1 VRSRRL
7 PLEQK
12 GPEPQSHGPVDGK
25 QVELAAASGKAA
37 GMPRF
42 LNQAGPTAAIEPQAG
57 EVSAADIFEEAPEE
71 PPIQRMTEDGSETV
85 GDVTPEPVPEVTGD
99 GIETEVS
106 AYGLALRGRTD
117 ATFSN
122 SFRTLNVHTSAA
134 TGCDNCADSEC
145 VHVTGTL
152 ESTFRVTTRVTLPS
166 VSDFPDLTACQ
177 RQRVR
182 DGSTNVL
189 APHEQEHVAAFR
201 TYNGTVRTPFD
212 LTICRADFD
221 ARIRDLHDSV
231 ESPRQSAAQAASDA
245 LDPFEFEVDL
255 DCED

>member
-1 VRSRRL
+1 MRRRRL
-7 PLEQK
+7 PLEPK
-12 GPEPQSHGPVDGK
+12 GPEPQSPAPIDGK
-25 QVELAAASGKAA
+25 QRELAAASGKSA

-42 LNQAGPTAAIEPQAG
+42 LNQTGPTSAIDPEADD
-57 EVSAADIFEEAPEE
+57 VSAGTAEESPEE
-71 PPIQRMTEDGSETV
+71 QQSERMTEEGAEAV
-85 GDVTPEPVPEVTGD
+85 GDLTTEPLPDVSGT
-99 GIETEVS
+99 GIETELS
-106 AYGLALRGRTD
+106 AYSVTLRGRTD

-122 SFRTLNVHTSAA
+122 SFRTRNVRTEAA
-134 TGCDNCADSEC
+134 TGCDDCADTDC

-182 DGSTNVL
+182 DGITNVL
-189 APHEQEHVAAFR
+189 APHEQQHVAAFR

-212 LTICRADFD
+212 LTICRSDFD
-221 ARIRDLHDSV
+221 ARIQDLHDSI

>member
-1 VRSRRL
+1 VGSRRL

-12 GPEPQSHGPVDGK
+12 GPEPQGHAPTDKK
-25 QVELAAASGKAA
+25 QRDLAAASGQSA

-42 LNQAGPTAAIEPQAG
+42 LNQAGPTTAIEPQAD
-57 EVSAADIFEEAPEE
+57 EVSAVAAEEAPGEQ
-71 PPIQRMTEDGSETV
+71 PIQRMTEEGSEAA
-85 GDVTPEPVPEVTGD
+85 GHLTPEPVPEVAGD

-182 DGSTNVL
+182 DGITNVL

-212 LTICRADFD
+212 LTICRSDFD